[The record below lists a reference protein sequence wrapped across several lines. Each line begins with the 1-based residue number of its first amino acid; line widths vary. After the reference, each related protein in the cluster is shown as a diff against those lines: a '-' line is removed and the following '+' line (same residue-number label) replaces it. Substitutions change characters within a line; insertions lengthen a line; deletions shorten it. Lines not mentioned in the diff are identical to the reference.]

1 MAASSV
7 AELRIALARGSH
19 SAEASRP
26 IVSSGIA
33 ALNRILPAGGYQAGT
48 LVEWLAPIGSGVADL
63 AFRSLPA
70 ALPQS
75 KIWCVV
81 EAANAFCPWPTLAG
95 TRGPDCL
102 VVRATA
108 EPDRW
113 WAVEQALRCPGVA
126 LTWCWADRTPDRVL
140 RRWQLAAEAGGG
152 IGMLFRPPEAR
163 RHPSWADLR
172 LSATPLVQRH
182 STGRTV
188 RIEVL
193 YSRGRLEGQAAVL
206 ELHHATGA
214 VRVASQLAHSATA
227 AREPEAPAAP
237 ARRVC

>member
-1 MAASSV
+1 
-7 AELRIALARGSH
+7 
-19 SAEASRP
+19 SRP

-48 LVEWLAPIGSGVADL
+48 LVEWLANTGSGAADF

-70 ALPQS
+70 ALP
-75 KIWCVV
+75 KAKTWCVV
-81 EAANAFCPWPTLAG
+81 EATSTFCPWPTLAAT
-95 TRGPDCL
+95 TRRECL

-108 EPDRW
+108 EADQW

-126 LTWCWADRTPDRVL
+126 MTWCWADRTPDRVL

-172 LSATPLVQRH
+172 LSVTPLVQQH

-188 RIEVL
+188 RMEVL
-193 YSRGRLEGQAAVL
+193 YSRGRLGGQAAVL
-206 ELHHATGA
+206 ELDHATGA
-214 VRVASQLAHSATA
+214 VRVVSELADSATA
-227 AREPEAPAAP
+227 VCQAATPPAP